1 MIRALVRFEIIWRLK
16 VLSTWV
22 YAALLFAAGFAMML
36 AAGGVFRSVTVSTS
50 SDRVL
55 VNGPHSLFGT
65 IGIIALF
72 GIFTVAAIFGQAAH
86 QDFGHDTWML
96 IFTKNVKK
104 TPYLIGRFLG
114 AFLFAAVLFLAIGA
128 GQATGSLVVA
138 VLHPEML
145 GRTSL
150 LAYLWPYVVLV
161 WPMLFFSGALFF
173 TLAAVTRR
181 MAPVY
186 VGVVVLVLGYLV
198 AQTVT
203 QDIENLKLAGML
215 DPFGFLTFGVVT
227 RYWTAAEQNRDLVPL
242 FGLLG
247 ANRLLWTA
255 IGGVLLGFA
264 FRRFR
269 TTVDEHKGKRS
280 EEEERSRDDV
290 SFTTAPANPTRMGW
304 IRATTSLAW
313 MYFGEIFRSAV
324 FWTLI
329 VSGVFFGVL
338 MVLLTKEILGTS
350 TLPVTYQVLE
360 GTTRAFRLFG
370 LILVTFYAGEL
381 VWRERD
387 VRMADIVDATR
398 APTWVPYVA
407 KLAALLLV
415 AFAVESASALVAIV
429 AQLSRGYFA
438 IEWRLYFVQLFVL
451 DATELGLVCVLAL
464 FVQVLVGNKYLGHAV
479 MVLYYVLRAVLAGV
493 GVEEP
498 LVRYGSEPAAPY
510 SDMNGYGHLL
520 VPVAWFRLYWWSAA
534 IALLVIGY
542 VLLGRGRD
550 DRLRERIRAG
560 RARLRGIARGALAV
574 AMVAFAG
581 SGVFLYRQ
589 THVLHRYET
598 EKDRER
604 TRAAYEKSYRAL
616 YAKRPQPKVIGAE
629 VHFDIYPEKRT
640 LVVKGTYAI
649 QNQSA
654 EPITKVF
661 LNVDQD
667 AGYRELRIGGTH
679 ATTTPEDAARGVRFV
694 DVTLAPG
701 ERADLV
707 FDVVLEPHGFA
718 HGEPRT
724 SVVENGT
731 FVNNFELPL
740 IGYWE
745 ETELERDGD
754 RKSYDLPPKERM
766 RPRDDP
772 DGQQRNYIRGD
783 SHFVSFAATVT
794 TSADQIG
801 IAPGYLEKEWT
812 EGNRRSF
819 RYVMDRPILNFFS
832 VLSARYAVKSDSW
845 NGIALQIFYH
855 PTHTQ
860 NLERMMLGMKDALA
874 YCTEA
879 FGPYSHRQA
888 RIIEFPRYQTFAQS
902 FPNTVPYS
910 EAIGFIAR
918 VRENDPDDIDYP
930 YYVTAHEIAHQWWAH
945 QVVGADVRG
954 ATMTSESMAQYTA
967 LMIMKKKYGAERMRR
982 FLKFELDGYLRGRQL
997 ERKKELP
1004 LAHNEN
1010 QQYIH
1015 YQKGS
1020 VAMYALQE
1028 TIGEEKVN
1036 RALASVVAKWR
1047 EKGPPY
1053 PTSKDLVDAFRAETP
1068 PDLHYILDDLF
1079 ETITLYDNRATDA
1092 KIRANPDGTWE
1103 VTLNVVTK
1111 KLRSDEDGKQTE
1123 LDFDDWLDVGAL
1135 DETGALLHVEK
1146 RKFRKGT
1153 SEVRFTVP
1161 KRPAK
1166 VGIDP
1171 LNKWID
1177 RDTSDNVTVPSG

>member
-22 YAALLFAAGFAMML
+22 YATVLFAAGFAMML
-36 AAGGVFRSVTVSTS
+36 ASGGVFRSVTVSTS
-50 SDRVL
+50 SERVL

-104 TPYLIGRFLG
+104 GPYLIGRFLG
-114 AFLFAAVLFLAIGA
+114 AFAFSAVLFLAIGM
-128 GQATGSLVVA
+128 GQAAGSIVVA
-138 VLHPEML
+138 ILHPEML

-150 LAYLWPYVVLV
+150 VAYLWPYVTLV

-186 VGVVVLVLGYLV
+186 VGVVVLVLGYLL
-198 AQTVT
+198 AMTVT
-203 QDIENLKLAGML
+203 QDVENLKLAGML

-242 FGLLG
+242 TGLLG

-255 IGGVLLGFA
+255 VGIGLLALG

-280 EEEERSRDDV
+280 ADEERSRDDMPL
-290 SFTTAPANPTRMGW
+290 TTAPAMPTRAGW
-304 IRATTSLAW
+304 VRATTSLAW

-324 FWTLI
+324 FWTLN

-338 MVLLTKEILGTS
+338 MVLLAKEIFGTS

-360 GTTRAFRLFG
+360 GTRSAFRLFG

-387 VRMADIVDATR
+387 VRIADIVDATR
-398 APTWVPYVA
+398 APTWVTYVG
-407 KLAALLLV
+407 KIGALFLV
-415 AFAVESASALVAIV
+415 AFAIESASAIVALVA
-429 AQLSRGYFA
+429 QTSRGYFT
-438 IEWRLYFVQLFVL
+438 IEWRLYFIQLFVL
-451 DATELGLVCVLAL
+451 DATELGLICVLA
-464 FVQVLVGNKYLGHAV
+464 FVIQVAIGHKYLAHAV
-479 MVLYYVLRAVLAGV
+479 MVLYYVLRAILAGV

-520 VPVAWFRLYWWSAA
+520 EPVAWFRVYWWSAA
-534 IALLVIGY
+534 VALLVVGY

-550 DRLRERIRAG
+550 DRIRERLRAG
-560 RARLRGIARGALAV
+560 RTRLRGFARGALAAALV
-574 AMVAFAG
+574 VFVS
-581 SGVFLYRQ
+581 SGAFLYRQ
-589 THVLHRYET
+589 THILSRYET

-604 TRAAYEKSYRAL
+604 TRAAYEKAYRA
-616 YAKRPQPKVIGAE
+616 AFANRPQPKVVGAD

-640 LVVKGTYAI
+640 LVAKGTYAI
-649 QNQSA
+649 ENQST

-667 AGYRELRIGGTH
+667 ATYRELRIGKAN

-701 ERADLV
+701 ERADFV
-707 FDVVLEPHGFA
+707 FDVLLQPHGFP
-718 HGEPRT
+718 HGEART
-724 SVVENGT
+724 AVVENGT
-731 FVNNFELPL
+731 FVNNFELPI
-740 IGYWE
+740 IGYFE

-754 RKSYDLPPKERM
+754 RKSYGLAPKERM
-766 RPRDDP
+766 APRDDP
-772 DGQQRNYIRGD
+772 EKQKRNYIRHD
-783 SHFVSFAATVT
+783 AHFVSFAATVT

-832 VLSARYAVKSDSW
+832 VLSARYAVKEDSW

-855 PTHTQ
+855 PTHTK
-860 NLERMMLGMKDALA
+860 NLDRMMIGMKDTLA

-967 LMIMKKKYGAERMRR
+967 LMIMKRKFGAERMRR
-982 FLKFELDGYLRGRQL
+982 YLKFELDGYLRGRQL

-1020 VAMYALQE
+1020 IAMYALQE
-1028 TIGEEKVN
+1028 TIGEDKVN

-1053 PTSKDLVDAFRAETP
+1053 PTSKDLVDAFRTETP
-1068 PDLHYILDDLF
+1068 PELHYILDDLF

-1092 KIRANPDGTWE
+1092 KIRKLIDGTWE

-1111 KLRSDEDGKQTE
+1111 KLRSDQDGKQTE
-1123 LDFDDWLDVGAL
+1123 LDFDDWLEVGAL
-1135 DETGALLHVEK
+1135 DDTGAMMHVEK
-1146 RKFRKGT
+1146 RKFQKGA
-1153 SEVRFTVP
+1153 SEVRFQVP
-1161 KRPAK
+1161 KKPAK

-1177 RDTSDNVTVPSG
+1177 RDTSDNVTVPGA